1 MNYLFVA
8 VQKEA
13 ERSEEFGSREEA
25 REYFEKRCGKVSEKT
40 GFWKSEK
47 GYRRR

>member
-25 REYFEKRCGKVSEKT
+25 REYFEKELPKLRH
-40 GFWKSEK
+40 WQK
-47 GYRRR
+47 G